1 MVNAFVT
8 ARRGTCF
15 LSIRIARRTC
25 DLWRIRAYTIDA
37 VTKRDPRRL
46 HPDVAFDWPKITHG
60 SHRGPQIYRRSA
72 PENRKNVLVSDPQP
86 QTMTQL
92 RVESL
97 SVVVDANWTTPD
109 PLSVSDLMDTVEHLH
124 KP

>member
-1 MVNAFVT
+1 MGILRNRQQAPAEPKNLTPV
-8 ARRGTCF
+8 RGF
-15 LSIRIARRTC
+15 
-25 DLWRIRAYTIDA
+25 
-37 VTKRDPRRL
+37 
-46 HPDVAFDWPKITHG
+46 FDWPKITHG
-60 SHRGPQIYRRSA
+60 SRRGLQICRRSA
-72 PENRKNVLVSDPQP
+72 PENRKNALVSDPQP

-97 SVVVDANWTTPD
+97 SVVMDANWTTPD

>member
-37 VTKRDPRRL
+37 VTKRDLRRL
-46 HPDVAFDWPKITHG
+46 HPEVAFDWSKIT
-60 SHRGPQIYRRSA
+60 RQLAVRREECRRYRSRRQSTA
-72 PENRKNVLVSDPQP
+72 RAAAGRPIRAVYDPATRTLYADGEPSTWQEAAALLDAVLAADG
-86 QTMTQL
+86 
-92 RVESL
+92 
-97 SVVVDANWTTPD
+97 N
-109 PLSVSDLMDTVEHLH
+109 
-124 KP
+124 